1 MKFTSNIFLFSLFF
15 WSGSLSLSGQT
26 PIDSTILLRNKTFTD
41 YRLLE
46 EASTIRPWVNRAE
59 LTAKAKELIDI
70 DNTLINY
77 YLLKEIEIN
86 KSLEDK
92 LEKLTLEIAL
102 IKKESELQEKALEE
116 NRQQINIL
124 LIVIGS
130 LCLLFVISSI
140 FLIDRQIR
148 YRSIKLELERTW
160 PIREEINKDGS
171 FQQDIVQLNKQLGAL
186 TLKNSSLI
194 SEMQDLKQKYH
205 EKEENLEQEILS
217 KKKIEEEIK
226 KLIIQIKSQ

>member
-15 WSGSLSLSGQT
+15 WSGSLFLSGQT
-26 PIDSTILLRNKTFTD
+26 SFDSTILLRNKTFTD

-46 EASTIRPWVNRAE
+46 EASTIRPWVNCAE

-92 LEKLTLEIAL
+92 LEKLNLEIAL

-116 NRQQINIL
+116 NRQLINIL
-124 LIVIGS
+124 LIVTGS

-140 FLIDRQIR
+140 FFIDRQIR

-160 PIREEINKDGS
+160 PIREEINKDSS
-171 FQQDIVQLNKQLGAL
+171 FQQDVVQLNKKLGEL

-194 SEMQDLKQKYH
+194 SEMQDLKQKYR
-205 EKEENLEQEILS
+205 EKEEDLEQEILS

>member
-1 MKFTSNIFLFSLFF
+1 MKFASNIFLFTLLFWTGPLF
-15 WSGSLSLSGQT
+15 LSGQT
-26 PIDSTILLRNKTFTD
+26 SFDSTILLRNKTFTD

-46 EASTIRPWVNRAE
+46 EANTIHPWVKRAE
-59 LTAKAKELIDI
+59 LTTKAKEVIDI

-102 IKKESELQEKALEE
+102 IKKESELQEKTLED
-116 NRQQINIL
+116 NRQLINIL
-124 LIVIGS
+124 LIVTGS
-130 LCLLFVISSI
+130 FCLLFMISSI
-140 FLIDRQIR
+140 FFIDRQIR

-160 PIREEINKDGS
+160 PIREEINKDSS
-171 FQQDIVQLNKQLGAL
+171 FQQDIVQLNKQLGEL

-194 SEMQDLKQKYH
+194 SEMQDLKQKYRD
-205 EKEENLEQEILS
+205 KEDDLEREILS
-217 KKKIEEEIK
+217 KKQIEEEIK

>member
-1 MKFTSNIFLFSLFF
+1 MKFASNIFLFTLFF
-15 WSGSLSLSGQT
+15 TSGPLFLSGQT
-26 PIDSTILLRNKTFTD
+26 SFDSTILLRNKTFTD

-46 EASTIRPWVNRAE
+46 EANTIRPWVKSAE
-59 LTAKAKELIDI
+59 LTAKAKEVIDI

-102 IKKESELQEKALEE
+102 INKESELQEKALED
-116 NRQQINIL
+116 NRQLINIL
-124 LIVIGS
+124 LIVTGS
-130 LCLLFVISSI
+130 FCLLFVISSI
-140 FLIDRQIR
+140 FFIDRQIR

-160 PIREEINKDGS
+160 PIREEINKDSS
-171 FQQDIVQLNKQLGAL
+171 FQQDIVQLNKQLGEL
-186 TLKNSSLI
+186 TLENSSLI
-194 SEMQDLKQKYH
+194 SEMQDLKQKNRD
-205 EKEENLEQEILS
+205 KEDNLEREILS
-217 KKKIEEEIK
+217 KKQIEEEIK

>member
-1 MKFTSNIFLFSLFF
+1 MKFASNIFLFTLFF
-15 WSGSLSLSGQT
+15 TSGPLILSGQT
-26 PIDSTILLRNKTFTD
+26 SFDSTILLRNKTFTD

-46 EASTIRPWVNRAE
+46 EANTIRPWGNRSE
-59 LTAKAKELIDI
+59 LNAKAKEVIDI

-92 LEKLTLEIAL
+92 LEKLNLEIAL
-102 IKKESELQEKALEE
+102 IKKESELQEKALED
-116 NRQQINIL
+116 NRQLINIL
-124 LIVIGS
+124 LIVTGS
-130 LCLLFVISSI
+130 FCLLFVISAI
-140 FLIDRQIR
+140 FFIDRQIR

-160 PIREEINKDGS
+160 PIREEINKDSS
-171 FQQDIVQLNKQLGAL
+171 FQQDIVQLNKQLGEL

-194 SEMQDLKQKYH
+194 NEMQDLKQKNRD
-205 EKEENLEQEILS
+205 KEDDLEREILS
-217 KKKIEEEIK
+217 KKQIEEEIK

>member
-1 MKFTSNIFLFSLFF
+1 MKFAGNIFLFTLFF
-15 WSGSLSLSGQT
+15 TSGPLFLSGQT
-26 PIDSTILLRNKTFTD
+26 SFDSTILLRNKTFTD

-46 EASTIRPWVNRAE
+46 EANTIRPWVNRSE
-59 LTAKAKELIDI
+59 LTAKAKEVIDI

-92 LEKLTLEIAL
+92 LEKLNLEIAL
-102 IKKESELQEKALEE
+102 IKKESELQEKALED
-116 NRQQINIL
+116 NRQLINIL
-124 LIVIGS
+124 LIVTGS
-130 LCLLFVISSI
+130 FCLLFVISSI
-140 FLIDRQIR
+140 FFIDRQIR

-160 PIREEINKDGS
+160 PIREEINKDSS
-171 FQQDIVQLNKQLGAL
+171 FQQDIVQLNKQLGEL

-194 SEMQDLKQKYH
+194 SEMQDLKQKYRD
-205 EKEENLEQEILS
+205 KEDDLEREILS
-217 KKKIEEEIK
+217 KKQIEEEIK

>member
-1 MKFTSNIFLFSLFF
+1 MKFTCNIFLFTLFF
-15 WSGSLSLSGQT
+15 WSGSLFLSGQT
-26 PIDSTILLRNKTFTD
+26 SFDSAILLRNKTFTD

-46 EASTIRPWVNRAE
+46 EANTIRPWVNRSE
-59 LTAKAKELIDI
+59 LNAKAKEVIDI

-92 LEKLTLEIAL
+92 LEKLNLEIAL
-102 IKKESELQEKALEE
+102 IKKESELQEKALED
-116 NRQQINIL
+116 NRQLINIL
-124 LIVIGS
+124 LIVTGS
-130 LCLLFVISSI
+130 FCLLFVISSI
-140 FLIDRQIR
+140 FFIDRQIR

-160 PIREEINKDGS
+160 PIREEINKDSS
-171 FQQDIVQLNKQLGAL
+171 FQQDIVQLNKQLGEL

-194 SEMQDLKQKYH
+194 SEMQDLKQKYRD
-205 EKEENLEQEILS
+205 KEDDLEREILS
-217 KKKIEEEIK
+217 KKQIEEEIK